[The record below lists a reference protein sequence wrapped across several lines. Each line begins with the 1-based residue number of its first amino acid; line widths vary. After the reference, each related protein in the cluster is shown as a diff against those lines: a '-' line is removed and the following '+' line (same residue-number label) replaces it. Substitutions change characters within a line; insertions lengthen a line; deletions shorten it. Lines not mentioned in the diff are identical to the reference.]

1 MAIKIIK
8 EGKITKFRKTCP
20 DCGCEF
26 EYEASDVVTDY
37 AECLTTYP
45 PRYNTY
51 VVCPCCGKHLHH
63 GYKETTGHSY
73 QVTYTT
79 TAASWPD
86 CDCVSDGITC
96 KTASTSYTVDPKD
109 FKTTSYTPG
118 SYAAPKIKDDLE

>member
-8 EGKITKFRKTCP
+8 QGKMTKFTKTCP

-26 EYEASDVVTDY
+26 EYEASDLATDY
-37 AECLTTYP
+37 FECLTTYP

-63 GYKETTGHSY
+63 GYKETTGYSY
-73 QVTYTT
+73 PVTYTT

-86 CDCVSDGITC
+86 CDCVSDGITY
-96 KTASTSYTVDPKD
+96 KSTSTSHTVGPKD

-118 SYAAPKIKDDLE
+118 SYTVLKIKDDLE